1 MRPLAKA
8 AWASH
13 LLPVAALLSP
23 ALRWE
28 ALIAWG
34 VAQWPYL
41 LPTGLKED
49 RFRLWIWTEGL
60 ISGFLP
66 RSLVLNAQ

>member
-1 MRPLAKA
+1 M
-8 AWASH
+8 
-13 LLPVAALLSP
+13 LSP
-23 ALRWE
+23 EMIRSS
-28 ALIAWG
+28 
-34 VAQWPYL
+34 V
-41 LPTGLKED
+41 TTRLKED